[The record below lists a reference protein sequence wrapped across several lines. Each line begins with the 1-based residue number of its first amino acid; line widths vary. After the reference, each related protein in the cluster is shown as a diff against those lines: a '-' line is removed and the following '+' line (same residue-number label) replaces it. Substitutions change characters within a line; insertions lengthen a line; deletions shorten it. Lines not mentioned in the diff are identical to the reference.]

1 MKTRGI
7 YAGSFDLLTVGHVW
21 MIEQGAQIFDE
32 LVIGIGVNAGKKPMF
47 NVYER
52 EEMINGA
59 TRHVKN
65 LICIDNFS
73 GYLFNFARR
82 YQATHLLR
90 GIRNN
95 SDFEYEQTMRH
106 LNGDFSPALQTVFLM
121 PPREI
126 AEVSSST
133 VKGLIGPEGWQE
145 IVKAFVP
152 ANVFKELTK

>member
-1 MKTRGI
+1 
-7 YAGSFDLLTVGHVW
+7 
-21 MIEQGAQIFDE
+21 MIEQGAQLFDE
-32 LVIGIGVNAGKKPMF
+32 LVVGIGVNPKKKPMF
-47 NVYER
+47 NVEER
-52 EEMINGA
+52 EGMIDGA

-65 LICIDNFS
+65 LIAIDDFS
-73 GYLFNFARR
+73 GYLFNFALK
-82 YQATHLLR
+82 YKATHLLR
-90 GIRNN
+90 GIRNS

-145 IVKAFVP
+145 IIKPFVP
-152 ANVFKELTK
+152 DNVFKELT

>member
-1 MKTRGI
+1 
-7 YAGSFDLLTVGHVW
+7 
-21 MIEQGAQIFDE
+21 MIEQGALLFDE
-32 LVIGIGVNAGKKPMF
+32 LVIGIGVNPDKKSMF
-47 NVYER
+47 DVKER
-52 EEMINGA
+52 EDMIDGA
-59 TRHVKN
+59 SRHIQN
-65 LICIDNFS
+65 IFAIDHFS
-73 GYLFNFARR
+73 GYLFNFAHE

-145 IVKAFVP
+145 VVKPFVP
-152 ANVFKELTK
+152 ANVFEGLTQ